1 MKIVSRR
8 AIKWSKWIRTAAY
21 SFLDTIYPVLCIR
34 FPQYLPYS
42 LCLTLNSPLDLK
54 ISQNGCLCC
63 GLHEEPATLLLIL
76 LLFLF
81 PLPPPLLDF
90 CLCFVVV
97 LLPRACRSVM
107 FVGKRAWNVF
117 LSLFRVG
124 FELFFVVL
132 FISCFVRSS
141 CLWRYMLYKHKYTY
155 ISYTGSVYRSVRLM
169 VLVSLGKLVEFLYS
183 PRF

>member
-132 FISCFVRSS
+132 CCFIYFLLCSFQLPLALYAICFTHTHTHRHISVIQVVYIGVYD
-141 CLWRYMLYKHKYTY
+141 LWCSFPLAN
-155 ISYTGSVYRSVRLM
+155 
-169 VLVSLGKLVEFLYS
+169 
-183 PRF
+183 